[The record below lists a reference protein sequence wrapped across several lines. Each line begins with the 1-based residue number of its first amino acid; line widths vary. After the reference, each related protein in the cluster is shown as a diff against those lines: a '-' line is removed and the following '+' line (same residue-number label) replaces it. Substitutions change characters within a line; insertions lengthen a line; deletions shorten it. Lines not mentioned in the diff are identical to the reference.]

1 MSSCGFNLIR
11 NARMFFTTNVNAETG
26 VVKTTGFTTTNTK
39 EIQVLDGLS
48 FSQNTT
54 AETVTIN
61 EAGDSPTRG
70 QRNFNTALDPVELS
84 FSTYM
89 RPFFQEGGTS
99 NNLYDAD
106 DIVEAEE
113 DVLWNAF
120 ATGDNGV
127 VVDQTIGA
135 DQAPGAARPGT
146 GTAGHAAAWR
156 KFNGTGA
163 VEPYSQLGYEMSGKN
178 QLQKFGVIIVL
189 DSTSYIIDNCVLD
202 QASIDFGIDAIA
214 TIAWTA
220 RGSVIRAA
228 DVYATEGATVS
239 FYGSYIEKD
248 VGSTPN
254 TGNTTTATNI
264 TTDTFTLAAHGLK
277 KGQIITAT
285 AGTTIGGITSGDVL
299 YVLSTTAN
307 TFTVSNSLANYTAGT
322 AVNLTGAGAL
332 EFDSEDYTSAA
343 KGKNTTAPF
352 LANKLSVVDVL
363 AEGINGAG
371 TSYTLALTG
380 GNITLS
386 NNVTYLT
393 PANLGVVNKPFTYF
407 TGTRAVTGSLN
418 CYLKTGSTNSG
429 KLLED
434 LIAASATNVD
444 PAYNLKISIGAANT
458 AGKTRV
464 LLHMPATVLTIPTIN
479 TEQVVSTTV
488 NFTAQGYNSS
498 DEFDICANN
507 EISITYYSANTTA

>member
-26 VVKTTGFTTTNTK
+26 VVKSDGFTIDNTK

-61 EAGDSPTRG
+61 EAGDAPTRG
-70 QRNFNTALDPVELS
+70 QRNFNTALEPVELS

-89 RPFFQEGGTS
+89 RPFFAENGGT
-99 NNLYDAD
+99 NVYDNTD
-106 DIVEAEE
+106 TVEAEE

-120 ATGDNGV
+120 ATGDNGLV
-127 VVDQTIGA
+127 VEQTIGTA
-135 DQAPGAARPGT
+135 QAANAGRPAAN
-146 GTAGHAAAWR
+146 TAGRAAAWR
-156 KFNGTGA
+156 KFYGA
-163 VEPYSQLGYEMSGKN
+163 AGVEPYSELTYAMSGKN

-214 TIAWTA
+214 TVAWTA
-220 RGSVIRAA
+220 RGSVIRGVDLFASEGSTVTFSGSYLTGPAVVVPTTITGVTAATTDIFTKTGHGLRRGMQVTVDVTTGASAVVGITDGTYYVISTPTADTFKLSSTLNGPSVDITTAGADIEIDFNA
-228 DVYATEGATVS
+228 DVVP
-239 FYGSYIEKD
+239 D
-248 VGSTPN
+248 V
-254 TGNTTTATNI
+254 
-264 TTDTFTLAAHGLK
+264 
-277 KGQIITAT
+277 
-285 AGTTIGGITSGDVL
+285 
-299 YVLSTTAN
+299 
-307 TFTVSNSLANYTAGT
+307 
-322 AVNLTGAGAL
+322 
-332 EFDSEDYTSAA
+332 A

-363 AEGINGAG
+363 KEGINGAG
-371 TSYTLALTG
+371 TNYTLALTG

-407 TGTRAVTGSLN
+407 TGTRSVTGSLN
-418 CYLKTGSTNSG
+418 CYLKTGSMNSG
-429 KLLED
+429 ELLKD

-444 PAYNLKISIGAANT
+444 PAYNLKISIGATNT
-458 AGKTRV
+458 LGKTRV
-464 LLHMPATVLTIPTIN
+464 VLHMPATVLTIPTIN

-488 NFTAQGYNSS
+488 NFTAQGYTD

-507 EISITYYSANTTA
+507 EISVTYYSANTTV